1 MEDRHGRQT
10 VEGVVVHHQDAGV
23 VQVQHT
29 QVLPP
34 DKSVTLQAT
43 QAIPVQIDLCGV
55 HRDLG
60 RQLGGGVIAVAL
72 DNVVSP
78 GGVAVAGAAH
88 RAGHLAVA
96 GIIVATVTE
105 SEAVRLIGA
114 QEILWSGI
122 DQGHKRPAL

>member
-1 MEDRHGRQT
+1 MEFVPFQLCNAIALQMEDRHGRQT

-96 GIIVATVTE
+96 GPIEGGEVAG
-105 SEAVRLIGA
+105 GA
-114 QEILWSGI
+114 ERARGV
-122 DQGHKRPAL
+122 